1 MQKLTLFYN
10 AFIPEKLTDDPFIL
24 RKAKVLT
31 NLILFLILT
40 GIILQVL
47 TLAFNPDNP
56 ILIYPGIVAGFF
68 LLFLFKKTGNSVL
81 VSNLLA
87 VFWVLPLMYVIPET
101 KGLYSDNVLWLF
113 LAPLSVLLFAN
124 RKYGTLW
131 LFILL
136 AYVYYLYLYHSHK
149 DLLETAVSADQSE
162 YYLISYAFLFIAIF
176 FVVVIFETGQVL
188 TIQLLKKQKA
198 ILEEQ
203 KQEIARKNAEL
214 QAIEEQL
221 RETNQEL
228 ENFAFAAS
236 HDLKEPLRMIGMYT
250 QLTRKRL
257 DKDLDGTTKEFMGF
271 VTEGVGRMQVLL
283 DSLLDYSRLGKN
295 QEDLRDV
302 NLNDTIFMVIHNL
315 MPRMKETQAEILAN
329 PLPTLQASSF
339 EMIQLFQNLIANS
352 IKFRRPNVPPTIEIK
367 VHETP
372 AGDFKFTVKD
382 NGIGIPEQHQERV
395 FKIFERLH
403 TRVDYEGSGIGLAT
417 CKKIVQSSGGKIWL
431 ESTEGVGTT
440 FHFTLPKIMAN

>member
-1 MQKLTLFYN
+1 MQKLILFYN
-10 AFIPEKLTDDPFIL
+10 VFIPSQLKDDPFIY

-40 GIILQVL
+40 GIALQICKL
-47 TLAFNPDNP
+47 IFNPDNP
-56 ILIYPGIVAGFF
+56 ILIYPGIVAGFI
-68 LLFLFKKTGNSVL
+68 LLFLYKKTGNSIL

-87 VFWVLPLMYVIPET
+87 LCWVLPLMYVIPDT
-101 KGLYSDNVLWLF
+101 KGLYSDNLLWLF
-113 LAPLSVLLFAN
+113 LAPLCVLLFAN
-124 RKYGTLW
+124 RKYGAIW
-131 LFILL
+131 LCVLL
-136 AYVYYLYLYHSHK
+136 AYTYYLYLFHSQK
-149 DLLETAVSADQSE
+149 TATAFLLGDEPE

-176 FVVVIFETGQVL
+176 FVVAIFETGQLL
-188 TIQLLKKQKA
+188 TIQLLTKQKI

-214 QAIEEQL
+214 CLIEEQL
-221 RETNQEL
+221 RESNQEL

-250 QLTRKRL
+250 QLTQKRL
-257 DKDLDGTTKEFMGF
+257 QGQLDGSTKEFMGY
-271 VTEGVGRMQVLL
+271 VTDGVGRMQNLL

-295 QEDLRDV
+295 QDDLRAV

-315 MPRMKETQAEILAN
+315 MPRMKETKAAIVTN
-329 PLPTLQASSF
+329 PLPTIQASSF

-352 IKFRRPNVPPTIEIK
+352 IKFRRAGVAPKIEIR
-367 VHETP
+367 VSETIT
-372 AGDFKFTVKD
+372 GDFIFTVAD

-403 TRVDYEGSGIGLAT
+403 TRIDYEGSGIGLAT
-417 CKKIVQSSGGKIWL
+417 CKKIIQSSGGKIWL

-440 FHFTLPKIMAN
+440 FHFTLPKVVEN